1 MNTQHTHS
9 ETSTQSTAPDA
20 WRDAWSEDREATRVA
35 ARIAESERY
44 SNVDDR
50 YSRDDYMSA
59 LRRAMSAQ

>member
-9 ETSTQSTAPDA
+9 ETSTQSPDA
-20 WRDAWSEDREATRVA
+20 WRDAWSDDREANRVA